1 MAVYGA
7 GCLIS
12 ALPRDSSC
20 AACVGGAAAGIGIAR
35 GETRDRPFA
44 RGGERDLRRRC
55 RPSSAST
62 ALSRP
67 SSSSSRARSVS
78 SCSSG
83 SAGRFPFRADLSF
96 SRVGLRLRDCWS
108 ANKSPDADWRR
119 EQLVPR
125 IRQRWHPSSMS
136 NSHLDFLLTHA
147 RPRQRVMSDE
157 MKRTH
162 RYMPR

>member
-7 GCLIS
+7 ECLIS

-44 RGGERDLRRRC
+44 RGGEKDLRR

-67 SSSSSRARSVS
+67 SSSSRRARSVS

-96 SRVGLRLRDCWS
+96 SRVGLRDCWS

-157 MKRTH
+157 MNRTH